1 MSTVAQVTCELD
13 PSCPIVTIS
22 AEFADSW
29 LDEVIKL
36 YLLSFLLTAD
46 KLLADQCFSDA
57 MDDYVGSPGAV
68 ASDWAR
74 GPGRTGVIRRAVQ
87 LIRPQPKSAHSWSHV
102 HGFRPLLSAAH
113 QPFSAITSLG
123 SFERFVF
130 VLTVLEGYSTEECAS
145 LLECN
150 NAEVGRGRDLAIR
163 LTSALEIGEEFG
175 LDCDS
180 LSATAALVHQ
190 HCGIC

>member
-1 MSTVAQVTCELD
+1 MSTFAQVTCEID
-13 PSCPIVTIS
+13 PVCSIVTIS
-22 AEFADSW
+22 AAFPETW

-46 KLLADQCFSDA
+46 KALADQCFSGA
-57 MDDYVGSPGAV
+57 MDDYVDSPGAV

-74 GPGRTGVIRRAVQ
+74 GPGRTCVVRRAVQ
-87 LIRPQPKSAHSWSHV
+87 LIRPQPKSAHSWSHAN
-102 HGFRPLLSAAH
+102 GFRPLLSAAH

-130 VLTVLEGYSTEECAS
+130 VLTVLESYSAEECAT
-145 LLECN
+145 LLECD
-150 NAEVGRGRDLAIR
+150 NAEISCGQDLANTLI
-163 LTSALEIGEEFG
+163 SALETGEE
-175 LDCDS
+175 LWQDSDS
-180 LSATAALVHQ
+180 LSATATLIHQ

>member
-1 MSTVAQVTCELD
+1 MSTIAQVTCELD
-13 PSCPIVTIS
+13 PSSPIVTFS

-46 KLLADQCFSDA
+46 KVLADQCLSGA
-57 MDDYVGSPGAV
+57 MDDYVDSSGAV

-74 GPGRTGVIRRAVQ
+74 AQGRTGVIRRAVQ
-87 LIRPQPKSAHSWSHV
+87 LVRPRPKSAHSWSHV
-102 HGFRPLLSAAH
+102 HGVRPLLSKAH
-113 QPFSAITSLG
+113 QPLSAITSLG

-130 VLTVLEGYSTEECAS
+130 VLTALEGYSTEECAS
-145 LLECN
+145 LLGCDIAAVEC
-150 NAEVGRGRDLAIR
+150 GRDLAAR
-163 LTSALEIGEEFG
+163 LTSAFEIRDE
-175 LDCDS
+175 LWHDCDS
-180 LSATAALVHQ
+180 LSATAALIHQ